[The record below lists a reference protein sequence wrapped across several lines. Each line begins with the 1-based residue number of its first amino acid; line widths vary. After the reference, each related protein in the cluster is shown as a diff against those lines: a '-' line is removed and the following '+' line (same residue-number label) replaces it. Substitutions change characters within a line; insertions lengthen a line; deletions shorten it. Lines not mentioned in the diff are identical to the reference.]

1 MSVAE
6 RVKIFADGADIAGIT
21 ALASDAAIRGF
32 TTNPTLMRA
41 AGVKDYER
49 FAKEALATVR
59 DRPFSFEV
67 FADEPGEMRQ
77 QARRLAALAPNLYV
91 KIPVTNTAGES
102 TAPLVRALVGEGVK
116 LNITALLTPAQVE
129 TVSEA
134 LRGTPHSFISVFAG
148 RIADTGRDPL
158 PIMKQALDI
167 MRSQPG
173 LELIWA
179 SSREVYNIYQAAEIG
194 CHAITVSHDL
204 LKKLSLGGKDLAEL
218 SLETVR
224 MFHADA
230 KAAGFQLPASSP

>member
-1 MSVAE
+1 MSIAD
-6 RVKIFADGADIAGIT
+6 RVKIFADGADITGIA
-21 ALASDAAIRGF
+21 ALARNPAIKGF

-41 AGVKDYER
+41 AGVRDYEG
-49 FAKEALATVR
+49 FAREALDLVR

-67 FADEPGEMRQ
+67 FADDAGEMRG

-102 TAPLVRALVGEGVK
+102 TAPLIRALVGEGVK
-116 LNITALLTPAQVE
+116 LNITALLTPAQVA

-134 LRGTPHSFISVFAG
+134 LGASPHSFISVFAG

-158 PIMKQALDI
+158 PIMKEALDI
-167 MRSQPG
+167 MRGQPG

-204 LKKLSLGGKDLAEL
+204 LKKLSLGGKDLLEL

-230 KAAGFQLPASSP
+230 TASGFRLAAL

>member
-1 MSVAE
+1 
-6 RVKIFADGADIAGIT
+6 
-21 ALASDAAIRGF
+21 
-32 TTNPTLMRA
+32 
-41 AGVKDYER
+41 
-49 FAKEALATVR
+49 
-59 DRPFSFEV
+59 
-67 FADEPGEMRQ
+67 
-77 QARRLAALAPNLYV
+77 
-91 KIPVTNTAGES
+91 
-102 TAPLVRALVGEGVK
+102 VK
-116 LNITALLTPAQVE
+116 LNITALLTAAQVA

-148 RIADTGRDPL
+148 RIADTGRNPL
-158 PIMKQALDI
+158 PIMKEALEI

-204 LKKLSLGGKDLAEL
+204 LKKLSLGGKDLDEL

-230 KAAGFQLPASSP
+230 MAAGFRLPAASA